1 MSGVHHR
8 ADGGVVTG
16 GWVKSSYSSEEGG
29 QCVEVAHTS
38 TILIRDSKLCD
49 SPMLSIPAAAW
60 SDLLSRLPRH

>member
-1 MSGVHHR
+1 M
-8 ADGGVVTG
+8 
-16 GWVKSSYSSEEGG
+16 
-29 QCVEVAHTS
+29 AHTS